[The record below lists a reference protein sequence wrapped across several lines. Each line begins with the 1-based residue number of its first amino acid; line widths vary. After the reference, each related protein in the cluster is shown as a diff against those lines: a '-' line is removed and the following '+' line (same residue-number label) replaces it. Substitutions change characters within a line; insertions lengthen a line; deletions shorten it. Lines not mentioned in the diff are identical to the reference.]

1 MHKPSLNE
9 TFEEIIRNRL
19 PNFYRLYLNP
29 YVAQTCLCL
38 SEYVRTTWN
47 QQEDYQTFL
56 ANSFDEALSGAIKL
70 ARYNLSLANRPTN
83 GLIFDPMDRL
93 GSFVKTKVRGEYVD
107 FMPGLTVVSS
117 TEEIQNI
124 NRFSDSFGFL
134 VILTLC
140 DDTVTKILQLVEHNN
155 ALIIT
160 CVSRESLAQLRDSK
174 FTKAK
179 QLSPDITIFDESFVN
194 NEVPFGAFTAQK
206 KLYQYWNQPNKKTFH
221 STTFQPNTVSSL
233 HFMRCLEYADAIF
246 FNSIAEDLEL
256 IHSDIKYRKKIF
268 GNKYNSALLKF
279 MTADVEASGGFIY
292 SGGHKIFDCVSG
304 VACSIRGHNP
314 PNYVEELQGIED
326 KDERIELTN
335 LLYQYTGIENIVPAV
350 SGASGVENALRIAL
364 TAQHPRRHVLVLK
377 GGFGGKTLFALTGT
391 WSSLYKQNID
401 PLYADVVYID
411 PFAEDAVAQL
421 DAVMQKYSIA
431 VVQIELIQGVS
442 GVRAIPE
449 TTIKYLQTNRE
460 KYGYLLL
467 IDEVQTGIFRT
478 GLFARS
484 LLHGLKPDLLV
495 LGKGTSD
502 MMFPFSIVQYTENI
516 QQKLNALGS
525 SLIKEIQER
534 YNYPVG
540 YRTVLNVLHKAE
552 EMKLEERVTKSG
564 KLLEKLLCDRL
575 ASCKS
580 VRDVRVFGLLIGIEL
595 NDTNWPQCWFRKQ
608 LFLLYISS
616 MFKHSSYPVLVG
628 FCQGETNVLKI
639 TPPLTIT
646 PEELSQICSTITQVL
661 NKPFI
666 QLFASAINAII

>member
-1 MHKPSLNE
+1 
-9 TFEEIIRNRL
+9 
-19 PNFYRLYLNP
+19 
-29 YVAQTCLCL
+29 
-38 SEYVRTTWN
+38 
-47 QQEDYQTFL
+47 
-56 ANSFDEALSGAIKL
+56 
-70 ARYNLSLANRPTN
+70 
-83 GLIFDPMDRL
+83 
-93 GSFVKTKVRGEYVD
+93 
-107 FMPGLTVVSS
+107 
-117 TEEIQNI
+117 
-124 NRFSDSFGFL
+124 
-134 VILTLC
+134 
-140 DDTVTKILQLVEHNN
+140 
-155 ALIIT
+155 
-160 CVSRESLAQLRDSK
+160 
-174 FTKAK
+174 
-179 QLSPDITIFDESFVN
+179 
-194 NEVPFGAFTAQK
+194 
-206 KLYQYWNQPNKKTFH
+206 
-221 STTFQPNTVSSL
+221 
-233 HFMRCLEYADAIF
+233 MRCLEYADATF
-246 FNSIAEDLEL
+246 FNNIAEDLEL
-256 IHSDIKYRKKIF
+256 IHSNIKFRTKVF
-268 GNKYNSALLKF
+268 GNYYNSALLKF

-292 SGGHKIFDCVSG
+292 SEDRKIFDCVSG

-314 PNYVEELQGIED
+314 PNYLEELQSIKD

-411 PFAEDAVAQL
+411 PFAEDAVVQL
-421 DAVMQKYSIA
+421 DAIMQKHSIA

-449 TTIKYLQTNRE
+449 TTIKYLQKHRE

-467 IDEVQTGIFRT
+467 IDEVQTGMFRT

-484 LLHGLKPDLLV
+484 LLQELKPDLLV

-525 SLIKEIQER
+525 NLIKEIQER

-540 YRTVLNVLHKAE
+540 YCTVLNVLHKAE
-552 EMKLEERVTKSG
+552 EMKLEERVIKSE
-564 KLLEKLLCDRL
+564 KLLEKLLCDSL

-595 NDTNWPQCWFRKQ
+595 NDTSWPQCWFRKQ

-616 MFKHSSYPVLVG
+616 MFKNSSYPVLVG

-639 TPPLTIT
+639 TPPPLVRT
-646 PEELSQICSTITQVL
+646 
-661 NKPFI
+661 
-666 QLFASAINAII
+666 

>member
-1 MHKPSLNE
+1 
-9 TFEEIIRNRL
+9 
-19 PNFYRLYLNP
+19 
-29 YVAQTCLCL
+29 
-38 SEYVRTTWN
+38 
-47 QQEDYQTFL
+47 
-56 ANSFDEALSGAIKL
+56 
-70 ARYNLSLANRPTN
+70 
-83 GLIFDPMDRL
+83 MDRL
-93 GSFVKTKVRGEYVD
+93 GPFVKTKVKDEYVD
-107 FMPGLTVVSS
+107 FMPGLTVINSI
-117 TEEIQNI
+117 EELQKID
-124 NRFSDSFGFL
+124 RFSDSFGFL

-140 DDTVTKILQLVEHNN
+140 DDTVTKILQLVEHDKT
-155 ALIIT
+155 LIIT
-160 CVSRESLAQLRDSK
+160 CVNRESLAQLRDSK
-174 FTKAK
+174 SKK
-179 QLSPDITIFDESFVN
+179 IKELSPHITIFDESFVN

-206 KLYQYWNQPNKKTFH
+206 KLYHYWNQPNKKTFH

-233 HFMRCLEYADAIF
+233 HFMRCLEYADATF
-246 FNSIAEDLEL
+246 FNRIAEDLQL
-256 IHSDIKYRKKIF
+256 IHSNIKFRTKVF

-314 PNYVEELQGIED
+314 PSYVEELQGIKEGIKD

-335 LLYQYTGIENIVPAV
+335 LLYQYTGIENILPAV

-391 WSSLYKQNID
+391 WSSLYKQNIN
-401 PLYADVVYID
+401 PLYPDVVYID
-411 PFAEDAVAQL
+411 PFAEDAVVQL

-449 TTIKYLQTNRE
+449 TTIKYLQTHRE

-467 IDEVQTGIFRT
+467 IDEVQTGMFRT
-478 GLFARS
+478 GLFARF
-484 LLHGLKPDLLV
+484 LLQGLKPDLLV

-525 SLIKEIQER
+525 NLIKEIQER

-595 NDTNWPQCWFRKQ
+595 NDTNLPQCWFRKQ

-639 TPPLTIT
+639 TPPLTTT

-666 QLFASAINAII
+666 QLFASAINIII

>member
-1 MHKPSLNE
+1 MYKPLLDE
-9 TFEEIIRNRL
+9 TFQEIIRNQL

-29 YVAQTCLCL
+29 YVAQTCFCL

-47 QQEDYQTFL
+47 QQKDYQTFL

-70 ARYNLSLANRPTN
+70 ARYNLSLAKRPTN
-83 GLIFDPMDRL
+83 GLIFDPMDSL
-93 GSFVKTKVRGEYVD
+93 GSFVKTKVRDEYVD

-124 NRFSDSFGFL
+124 NRFLDSFGFL
-134 VILTLC
+134 VILTIC
-140 DDTVTKILQLVEHNN
+140 DDIVKKILPLIKDDKT
-155 ALIIT
+155 LIIT
-160 CVSRESLAQLRDSK
+160 CVTRESLAQLRDSK
-174 FTKAK
+174 FTQVKT
-179 QLSPDITIFDESFVN
+179 LIPDITIFDESFVN

-221 STTFQPNTVSSL
+221 STTFQPNTISNL
-233 HFMRCLEYADAIF
+233 HFMRCLEYADGTF
-246 FNSIAEDLEL
+246 FNSVAENLEL
-256 IHSDIKYRKKIF
+256 ILNSIQFRTKIF
-268 GNKYNSALLKF
+268 GNNYNSALLKF
-279 MTADVEASGGFIY
+279 MTADVRASGGFIY
-292 SGGHKIFDCVSG
+292 SEGNKIFDCVSG

-314 PNYVEELQGIED
+314 PNYVEELQGITV
-326 KDERIELTN
+326 KDEQVELTS
-335 LLYQYTGIENIVPAV
+335 LLHQYTGIENIVPAV

-364 TAQHPRRHVLVLK
+364 TVQHPRRHVLILK

-391 WSSLYKQNID
+391 WSSVYKQNID
-401 PLYADVVYID
+401 PLYSDVVYID
-411 PFAEDAVAQL
+411 PFAKDAVAQL
-421 DAVMQKYSIA
+421 DAVMQEYSIA
-431 VVQIELIQGVS
+431 VVQVELIQGVS

-467 IDEVQTGIFRT
+467 VDEVQTGMFRT

-484 LLHGLKPDLLV
+484 LLYELKPDLLV

-502 MMFPFSIVQYTENI
+502 MMFPFSIVQYTDSI

-540 YRTVLNVLHKAE
+540 YRTVLNVLCKAE
-552 EMKLEERVTKSG
+552 EMQLKEHVIKS
-564 KLLEKLLCDRL
+564 EKLLKNLLCDCL

-595 NDTNWPQCWFRKQ
+595 NDTNWPQSWFRKQ

-628 FCQGETNVLKI
+628 FCQAETNVLKI
-639 TPPLTIT
+639 TPPLTTT
-646 PEELSQICSTITQVL
+646 PEELSQICSTIIQVL

-666 QLFASAINAII
+666 QLLASAINIII